1 MKLEL
6 GFLMASFKDKIEEK
20 ITSNLDK
27 LLA

>member
-20 ITSNLDK
+20 ITGNLDK

>member
-27 LLA
+27 LLG

>member
-20 ITSNLDK
+20 ITSNLEK